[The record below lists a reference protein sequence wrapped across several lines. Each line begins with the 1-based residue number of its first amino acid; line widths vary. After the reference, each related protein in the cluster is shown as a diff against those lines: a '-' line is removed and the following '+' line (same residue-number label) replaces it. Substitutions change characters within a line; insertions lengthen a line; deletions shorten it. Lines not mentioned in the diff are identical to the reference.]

1 MRCIWIIMSYL
12 AAQNEATGSYPQ
24 KQQCFY
30 QRNFFMKEI
39 TKLSESANHTAIDL
53 GSLNGWL
60 DYSLIH
66 PVSKREV
73 EGKVFLKEATNST
86 GTEISFNS
94 IAPHTEVPYF
104 HIHRKNEETYIIL
117 KGSGYFQVDEEC
129 FRIREGSVIRV
140 APQGKRGLT
149 NTSDDIMIYMVIQS
163 KENSLEE
170 YSTADGER
178 IPVEP
183 KWR

>member
-1 MRCIWIIMSYL
+1 
-12 AAQNEATGSYPQ
+12 
-24 KQQCFY
+24 
-30 QRNFFMKEI
+30 MKEI
-39 TKLSESANHTAIDL
+39 EKISESTTYTAIDL
-53 GSLNGWL
+53 GSLDGWL

-66 PVSKREV
+66 PVSKREI
-73 EGKVFLKEATNST
+73 EGKVFLKDVTQST

-94 IAPHTEVPYF
+94 IAARTEVPYF
-104 HIHRKNEETYIIL
+104 HIHKKNEETYIIL
-117 KGSGYFQVDEEC
+117 KGSGYFQVDDDC
-129 FRIREGSVIRV
+129 FSIKEGSVIRV
-140 APQGKRGLT
+140 SPNGKRGLT
-149 NTSDDIMIYMVIQS
+149 NTSNDIMIYIVIQS